1 VSDVIEKIMSS
12 YEKRKSLNIKESF
25 YTKAYS
31 LFEREILYH
40 RILVERFGDDFS
52 KLKILEIGA
61 GTGDNLLFFHRI
73 GFSWENIYANEL
85 LPDRGKILKEKLV
98 KADNIHIGNALEL
111 RYHNEFDIVFQS
123 LVFTSVLDDNFRKEL
138 ALKMISMVKPN
149 GIILFYDFKYNNPAN
164 KNVKRVSPRDIR
176 NLFSSKHIK
185 FYSVTLAPP
194 ISRKIGRFY
203 NLINI
208 LFPFLRTH
216 LVSVIT
222 GNE

>member
-1 VSDVIEKIMSS
+1 
-12 YEKRKSLNIKESF
+12 
-25 YTKAYS
+25 
-31 LFEREILYH
+31 
-40 RILVERFGDDFS
+40 
-52 KLKILEIGA
+52 
-61 GTGDNLLFFHRI
+61 
-73 GFSWENIYANEL
+73 
-85 LPDRGKILKEKLV
+85 
-98 KADNIHIGNALEL
+98 
-111 RYHNEFDIVFQS
+111 
-123 LVFTSVLDDNFRKEL
+123 VFTSVLDDNFRKEL